1 MKKVPKS
8 YDFGTNGVPGRS
20 RTVDVQLRRLTLYPT
35 EVRGLIHDL
44 DKYAVYMRDLGTND
58 LMLRRQSLYTTELR
72 GHTVKTVIF
81 TRHSITQKGRSVK
94 RISSIGTNPS
104 EIPVKNHR
112 ADAGVFLHS
121 PDFFLYLLYHKNGDL
136 SMTFAEI

>member
-44 DKYAVYMRDLGTND
+44 DKYTEYMRDLGTND
-58 LMLRRQSLYTTELR
+58 LMLRRQILYPTEVRRLNEIIWKC
-72 GHTVKTVIF
+72 TAI
-81 TRHSITQKGRSVK
+81 TRLDARCVSTGSEYVMQQHKGSI
-94 RISSIGTNPS
+94 
-104 EIPVKNHR
+104 NHPEN
-112 ADAGVFLHS
+112 HMI
-121 PDFFLYLLYHKNGDL
+121 DL
-136 SMTFAEI
+136 SI